1 LSTASRISWRSPP
14 GPFRYS
20 EGDFVCR
27 RGQQAHCLWVII
39 DGAVSVR
46 DGQKTLFMRQ
56 RNDVVGE
63 QNLMGNGCVRWY
75 DLVVS

>member
-1 LSTASRISWRSPP
+1 MIRKLASVSGNKLTPQYYDALVASGLVDGIEDIMALDPR
-14 GPFRYS
+14 PFRYS

-46 DGQKTLFMRQ
+46 DGQKTLFMR
-56 RNDVVGE
+56 
-63 QNLMGNGCVRWY
+63 
-75 DLVVS
+75 